1 MWSERIKH
9 DELSES
15 IADALVKKN
24 FGPNIKL
31 VLIDRENSS
40 LSNCAF
46 SFSQKS
52 VDSVKLLKLHKIHDQ
67 SKRISV
73 YSSHIAP
80 YWTTFISIFF
90 EILTRPK
97 NLTPPKNLSII

>member
-1 MWSERIKH
+1 MH
-9 DELSES
+9 Y
-15 IADALVKKN
+15 VKKSL
-24 FGPNIKL
+24 GPNVKL

-52 VDSVKLLKLHKIHDQ
+52 DYSVKSPKLHDQ
-67 SKRISV
+67 SKHISV
-73 YSSHIAP
+73 YLSHIAP

>member
-1 MWSERIKH
+1 MQIKH
-9 DELSES
+9 DKLSES
-15 IADALVKKN
+15 IADALCKKN
-24 FGPNIKL
+24 LGPNIKL
-31 VLIDRENSS
+31 VLVDRENFS

-52 VDSVKLLKLHKIHDQ
+52 VCSVKSPKLHKLHDQ
-67 SKRISV
+67 SKSISV